1 MGSADAR
8 RASLKEALMVLIASL
23 LIISLAMSTTF
34 VRRLLPFESFVAVG
48 AIATTLFVLLQFGRL
63 G

>member
-1 MGSADAR
+1 
-8 RASLKEALMVLIASL
+8 MVLIASL